1 MKMIMLLSAKSGYY
15 TNVTSPFPF
24 ITYSEVKLIEAEA
37 SLRSNK
43 KTEALN
49 AYREGVSANMRKLG
63 VSAGDINAYWT
74 AQEADGLVAHFDNLT
89 TGLSHIMRQKYITQ
103 CLNPE
108 TWVDMRRMDYSN
120 ADLWPLLTQASQYQ
134 QRDIRSCQQL
144 TMDPRDGV

>member
-1 MKMIMLLSAKSGYY
+1 
-15 TNVTSPFPF
+15 
-24 ITYSEVKLIEAEA
+24 
-37 SLRSNK
+37 
-43 KTEALN
+43 
-49 AYREGVSANMRKLG
+49 MRKLG

-120 ADLWPLLTQASQYQ
+120 AIYGPSLRRPANINSVIFDPANSSQWIRAMVYENNEQNRNPEAVGDNSEKYRLLTPLWW
-134 QRDIRSCQQL
+134 DK
-144 TMDPRDGV
+144 P